1 METVAIIV
9 FGGLCFTLGFYAST
23 QFSSWIESRIKPY
36 TTDKENSDIKE
47 LSEKLDNF
55 IKQLTGEK

>member
-36 TTDKENSDIKE
+36 TKEKENSE
-47 LSEKLDNF
+47 
-55 IKQLTGEK
+55 GH